1 MSPKRR
7 EINEE
12 KCGQQPEAFVGN
24 ETLLFSLNSTPYPT
38 PDIWKEWLIMF
49 TASRRSQ
56 IPDCMA
62 LDRQRQKQGFG
73 SDGKT
78 RQWHEKSDTNAR
90 DVTRW

>member
-1 MSPKRR
+1 MR

-12 KCGQQPEAFVGN
+12 KCEQQPEAFVGN

-49 TASRRSQ
+49 TASRKSQ

-62 LDRQRQKQGFG
+62 PDRQRQKQGFG

-78 RQWHEKSDTNAR
+78 DSGMKSSIPMQEMSLGGKE
-90 DVTRW
+90 